1 MSDNKISEIIETSLS
16 ELKNVVDVNT
26 IIGEP
31 INTPQGTTIIPV
43 SKVSLAFASGGLD
56 YGKAENPDPKKKPI
70 SFSGG
75 GGTGVS
81 VTPVGFLVVGGDGNV
96 EMLSANKDSEP
107 NDAVSA
113 LTGLIEKSPDLI
125 SRLKEVFKKDK
136 KKEDCSEKKAEEE

>member
-56 YGKAENPDPKKKPI
+56 YGKAENPDPKKKAHKLQRRRRNR
-70 SFSGG
+70 SF
-75 GGTGVS
+75 
-81 VTPVGFLVVGGDGNV
+81 GNTCRIFGRRRRR
-96 EMLSANKDSEP
+96 K
-107 NDAVSA
+107 
-113 LTGLIEKSPDLI
+113 
-125 SRLKEVFKKDK
+125 
-136 KKEDCSEKKAEEE
+136 C